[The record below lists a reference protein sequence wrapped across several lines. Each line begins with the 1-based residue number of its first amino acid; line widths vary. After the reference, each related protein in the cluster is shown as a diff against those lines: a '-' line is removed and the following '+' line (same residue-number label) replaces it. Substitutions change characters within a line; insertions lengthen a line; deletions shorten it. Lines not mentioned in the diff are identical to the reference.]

1 MTLATPLPILSELRS
16 STSATCQV
24 AALRALKNEI
34 IGNDQKKRMWISLG
48 VLSPLVP
55 IISPVNGNG
64 KRRDQNLSTTGNH
77 DKTALDQSDEEEAR
91 IQAIIV
97 VGSLAHG
104 GPAYIPPIA
113 ASSVI
118 APLFA
123 LLSAAE
129 SSPRTVLASL
139 KTLNTIADASAVEP
153 HGSENR
159 VKGLVHGLYSD
170 EGLAGLVRLLS
181 QSAISPI
188 IQHQISLAAALVKKT
203 CLDENQRSLLIRKGV
218 LEVLA
223 SKLAAFIVAAD
234 PKLCS
239 DHVPHIFP
247 DSLGKRPTICQSR
260 LAPILGAIAKIV
272 DTSRSR
278 AVTFLSTP
286 ALTTVL
292 LRLEAEVPVTYE
304 KRGNSWSHHGSTS
317 ASNRPLPSSRLDR
330 LLPQTPSFLPKASL
344 SESSCHPPLGAIGT
358 STRQPYCAR
367 ISSQAQ
373 DLTHGQSVK
382 SPQDEENPLI
392 PWLIFIA
399 RAESGVS
406 RLMAASIISLFYR
419 SGLIDKQRESSLA
432 MVLVPLLVRV
442 LDKDVKHLAEIQSA
456 CGATPHRPTHS
467 ETQEQAPTI
476 LATLTLD
483 SLDLQRA
490 AVDAGAIKKLAQLLK
505 ESYDPL
511 PVDSTASQWTPDP
524 IAGLYSQGD
533 DETSRL
539 GDSTVSPQAYQ
550 VIRVRE
556 AVLSALTSLASTR
569 DDYRKAIIET
579 GVVPFVIESLKVD
592 PGHLSV
598 RDKPQAKGPVDY
610 PNESSQP
617 QNPTGVILAACGAA
631 RSLSRSVSTLRTSL
645 MDAGL
650 AAPLF
655 VLLRHHDL
663 KVQIAA
669 TAVITNLV
677 LEFSPMRE
685 AILEAGVLR
694 TLCEHAR
701 SMDPNLRLSSIWAL
715 KHLVLSAPGLLKK
728 ECLGELGPGWLKQII
743 CSEEIDTTSL
753 PGFRSDRE
761 ASVGTPL
768 AMGTPNA
775 AGEQVDL
782 LNATDGFREGRPTGA
797 EDDEVDMKMVD
808 SVGAL
813 GGPQLDFEQQNPNH
827 SAWRAPRKRTD
838 VGNTNQ
844 VRADELAVQ
853 KQGLDFIRNL
863 ICGSDSKEMID
874 CLFEELGQ
882 DKVFEILVSKLRPR
896 LINAFN
902 RDRRSTDSGV
912 RQIQPQTDIVI
923 SVCYIIVHLTAG
935 LSRHRQLLISQPEL
949 LKLIV
954 PLFQHSNREV
964 RVCCAWIVIN
974 LTWMDDQSDHANCKE
989 RARELIK
996 LGIYEK
1002 LQMLEAD
1009 PELDVR
1015 ERTKT
1020 AMHQLSGASR

>member
-1 MTLATPLPILSELRS
+1 MTLPTPLPILSELRS

-34 IGNDQKKRMWISLG
+34 IGNDQKKRMWIGRG

-55 IISPVNGNG
+55 IINPVNGNG
-64 KRRDQNLSTTGNH
+64 KRRDQNVPRTGDH
-77 DKTALDQSDEEEAR
+77 VTTALEQSDEEEAR
-91 IQAIIV
+91 VQAIIV

-104 GPAYIPPIA
+104 GPAYIPPIT

-118 APLFA
+118 APLLA
-123 LLSAAE
+123 ILSAAN

-153 HGSENR
+153 QGLENR
-159 VKGLVHGLYSD
+159 GKGLVHALYSD
-170 EGLAGLVRLLS
+170 EGLAGLVQLLS

-188 IQHQISLAAALVKKT
+188 VQHQISLAAALVAKT

-218 LEVLA
+218 LEVLG
-223 SKLAAFIVAAD
+223 SKLAAFIVATD

-239 DHVPHIFP
+239 DRGPHVFP
-247 DSLGKRPTICQSR
+247 DSLGKRPTACQSR
-260 LAPILGAIAKIV
+260 LAPILGAIGRIV
-272 DTSRSR
+272 DTSKSR
-278 AVTFLSTP
+278 AITFLSTP

-292 LRLEAEVPVTYE
+292 LRLEAEVPVPHE
-304 KRGNSWSHHGSTS
+304 KRANSWSHHGSAS
-317 ASNRPLPSSRLDR
+317 ASNRPLPSRPLDC
-330 LLPQTPSFLPKASL
+330 LLPQIPSYPSKVSL
-344 SESSCHPPLGAIGT
+344 SESNCHPPLGAIGT
-358 STRQPYCAR
+358 STRQPYCTR

-406 RLMAASIISLFYR
+406 RLMAAWIISLFYR
-419 SGLIDKQRESSLA
+419 SGLVDKQRESSLA

-442 LDKDVKHLAEIQSA
+442 LDKDAKSLAEIQSTY
-456 CGATPHRPTHS
+456 GATPHRPTHS
-467 ETQEQAPTI
+467 ENQEQAPAI
-476 LATLTLD
+476 LAVLTLD

-511 PVDSTASQWTPDP
+511 PLDSTTSQWNPDP
-524 IAGLYSQGD
+524 VPELHPQGD

-539 GDSTVSPQAYQ
+539 GDSTISPQAYQ

-556 AVLSALTSLASTR
+556 AALMALTSLASTR

-579 GVVPFVIESLKVD
+579 GLVPFVIESLKMD
-592 PGHLSV
+592 SLQSD
-598 RDKPQAKGPVDY
+598 RPQGKGPVDN
-610 PNESSQP
+610 PNQSSRP
-617 QNPTGVILAACGAA
+617 KNTTGVILAACGAA

-655 VLLRHHDL
+655 MLLKHQDL

-669 TAVITNLV
+669 TAVISNLV

-685 AILEAGVLR
+685 AILEAGVLK
-694 TLCEHAR
+694 TLCEHAH

-743 CSEEIDTTSL
+743 CSEENDTTSV

-782 LNATDGFREGRPTGA
+782 LNATDGFREGRPTGT
-797 EDDEVDMKMVD
+797 EDDEADVKMVD
-808 SVGAL
+808 SVVAS
-813 GGPQLDFEQQNPNH
+813 GGPPLDFEQHSQNH

-838 VGNTNQ
+838 ASNTNQ

-863 ICGSDSKEMID
+863 ICGSDSLEMID

-912 RQIQPQTDIVI
+912 RQIQPPTDIVI
-923 SVCYIIVHLTAG
+923 SVCYIIVHLAAG
-935 LSRHRQLLISQPEL
+935 LPRHRQLVISQPEL

-964 RVCCAWIVIN
+964 RGCCAWIVIN
-974 LTWMDDQSDHANCKE
+974 LTWMDDQSDLANYKE
-989 RARELIK
+989 RAKELIR

-1009 PELDVR
+1009 PDLDVR

-1020 AMHQLSGASR
+1020 AMIQLSGANR

>member
-1 MTLATPLPILSELRS
+1 MTLPTPLPILSELRS

-34 IGNDQKKRMWISLG
+34 IGNDQKKRTWIGRG

-55 IISPVNGNG
+55 IINPVNGNG
-64 KRRDQNLSTTGNH
+64 KRRDQNVPRTGDH
-77 DKTALDQSDEEEAR
+77 VTTALEQSDEEEAR
-91 IQAIIV
+91 VQAIIV

-104 GPAYIPPIA
+104 GPAYIPPIT

-118 APLFA
+118 APLLA
-123 LLSAAE
+123 ILSAAN

-153 HGSENR
+153 QGLENR
-159 VKGLVHGLYSD
+159 GKGLVHALYSD
-170 EGLAGLVRLLS
+170 EGLAGLVQLLS

-188 IQHQISLAAALVKKT
+188 VQHQISLAAALVAKT

-218 LEVLA
+218 LEVLG
-223 SKLAAFIVAAD
+223 SKLAAFIVATD

-239 DHVPHIFP
+239 DRGPHVFP
-247 DSLGKRPTICQSR
+247 DSLGKRPTACQSR
-260 LAPILGAIAKIV
+260 LAPILGAIGRIV
-272 DTSRSR
+272 DTSKSR
-278 AVTFLSTP
+278 AITFLSTP

-292 LRLEAEVPVTYE
+292 LRLEAEVPVPHE
-304 KRGNSWSHHGSTS
+304 KRANSWSHHGSAS
-317 ASNRPLPSSRLDR
+317 ASNRPLHSRPLDC
-330 LLPQTPSFLPKASL
+330 LLPQIPSYPSKVSL
-344 SESSCHPPLGAIGT
+344 SESNCHPPLGAIGT
-358 STRQPYCAR
+358 STRQPYCTR

-406 RLMAASIISLFYR
+406 RLMAAWIISLFYR
-419 SGLIDKQRESSLA
+419 SGLVDKQRESSLA

-442 LDKDVKHLAEIQSA
+442 LDKDAKSLAEIQSTY
-456 CGATPHRPTHS
+456 GATPHRPTHS
-467 ETQEQAPTI
+467 ENQEQAPAI
-476 LATLTLD
+476 LAVLTLD

-511 PVDSTASQWTPDP
+511 PLDSTASQWNPDP
-524 IAGLYSQGD
+524 VPELHPQGD

-539 GDSTVSPQAYQ
+539 GDSTISPQAYQ

-556 AVLSALTSLASTR
+556 AALMALTSLASTR

-579 GVVPFVIESLKVD
+579 GVVPFVIESLKMD
-592 PGHLSV
+592 SLQSD
-598 RDKPQAKGPVDY
+598 RPQGKGPVDN
-610 PNESSQP
+610 PNQSSRP
-617 QNPTGVILAACGAA
+617 KNTTGVILAACGAA

-655 VLLRHHDL
+655 MLLKHQDL

-669 TAVITNLV
+669 TAVISNLV

-685 AILEAGVLR
+685 AILEAGVLK
-694 TLCEHAR
+694 TLCEHAH

-743 CSEEIDTTSL
+743 CSEENDTTSV

-782 LNATDGFREGRPTGA
+782 LNATDGFREGRPTGT
-797 EDDEVDMKMVD
+797 EDDEADVKMVD
-808 SVGAL
+808 SVVAS
-813 GGPQLDFEQQNPNH
+813 GGPPLDFEQHSQNH

-838 VGNTNQ
+838 ASNTNQ

-863 ICGSDSKEMID
+863 ICGSDSLEMID

-912 RQIQPQTDIVI
+912 RQIQPPTDIVI
-923 SVCYIIVHLTAG
+923 SVCYIIVHLAAG
-935 LSRHRQLLISQPEL
+935 LPRHRQLVISQPEL

-964 RVCCAWIVIN
+964 RGCCAWIVIN
-974 LTWMDDQSDHANCKE
+974 LTWMDDQSDLANYKE
-989 RARELIK
+989 RAKELIK

-1009 PELDVR
+1009 PDLDVR

-1020 AMHQLSGASR
+1020 AMIQLSGANR